1 MKVTVRLAVLFYM
14 TTMLFIGC
22 FTVLFVSNLIPF
34 QDVMNTLQYIYYDE
48 NMRGV
53 FGIVA
58 AGMLLIN
65 YIFARSISGNQ
76 ERGKTIAFDNPAG
89 RVSVSLVAM
98 EDLVRRVIARVP
110 EVKEVRSSITAGKK
124 GLSINSRLV
133 LNADVNIPEM
143 TSRLQDLV
151 KRKIQ
156 DTIGIEET
164 VVVRVHI
171 VKIIPDNKARRHKE
185 KEENETPPEPTVP
198 FQGYR
203 V

>member
-1 MKVTVRLAVLFYM
+1 
-14 TTMLFIGC
+14 ML
-22 FTVLFVSNLIPF
+22 S
-34 QDVMNTLQYIYYDE
+34 D
-48 NMRGV
+48 
-53 FGIVA
+53 FG
-58 AGMLLIN
+58 
-65 YIFARSISGNQ
+65 
-76 ERGKTIAFDNPAG
+76 
-89 RVSVSLVAM
+89 SVSLTAM
-98 EDLVRRVIARVP
+98 EDLVRRAISMVP
-110 EVKEVRSSITAGKK
+110 EVKDVRSSITAGKK

-171 VKIIPDNKARRHKE
+171 VKITPEGKARRHKHKDKEE
-185 KEENETPPEPTVP
+185 KEQTSEPTVP

-203 V
+203 A